1 MERFAFLLHPLEVK
15 DFTRKFKLAGH
26 LPESWVES
34 FFSRIPPF
42 RVSHITGVRS
52 ATGVEAE
59 GWFIGLPMTAGVLL
73 RSPWETVLGRLLQA
87 GRLAEKLGAGIFGLG
102 AFTKVV
108 GDRGVSVARGL
119 SIPVTTGNSLTTWT
133 AVRGSLEAARQ
144 MGIEPSRAAVSIIGA
159 TGAIGR
165 ACALLLAGEVGELIL
180 VGRDRE
186 KLATVA
192 DAVGGSARGEVRRST
207 DPRAAAR
214 ESMVVITVSS
224 APGVLV
230 EAEDLQPGA
239 VVCDVAR
246 PRNVSAAVGSLR
258 DDCLVID
265 GGVIR
270 VPGQVEFGFDFG
282 FPPGTAEAC
291 IAETMTLALEGRYES
306 YTLGGEIAPERVEE
320 IGRLSEKHGFSLDGF
335 RRFERAIPA
344 EKVLDIRNRAGARRA
359 ETT

>member
-1 MERFAFLLHPLEVK
+1 M
-15 DFTRKFKLAGH
+15 
-26 LPESWVES
+26 
-34 FFSRIPPF
+34 
-42 RVSHITGVRS
+42 
-52 ATGVEAE
+52 
-59 GWFIGLPMTAGVLL
+59 PMTARVLL
-73 RSPWETVLGRLLQA
+73 NSPWETVLDRLLQA

-133 AVRGSLEAARQ
+133 AVRGTLEAAKQ
-144 MGIEPSRAAVSIIGA
+144 MDLEPARTGCAIIGA

-165 ACALLLAGEVGELIL
+165 ACALLLARQVGELVL
-180 VGRDRE
+180 VGRDRA
-186 KLATVA
+186 KLAGVEA
-192 DAVGGSARGEVRRST
+192 ALREGGVPAEVRIST

-214 ESMVVITVSS
+214 ECRMVVTVSS

-230 EAEDLQPGA
+230 EAEDLRPGA

-246 PRNVSAAVGSLR
+246 PRNVSAAVGNLR

-270 VPGQVEFGFDFG
+270 VPGPVQFGLDFG

-291 IAETMTLALEGRYES
+291 IAETMTLALERRYES

-320 IGRLSEKHGFSLDGF
+320 IGRLSEKHGFRLDGF
-335 RRFERAIPA
+335 RRFERAIPP
-344 EKVLDIRNRAGARRA
+344 EKVA
-359 ETT
+359 EIKRKAAAN

>member
-1 MERFAFLLHPLEVK
+1 MERFAFLIHPLQVN
-15 DFTRKFKLAGH
+15 DFTRKFKMAGY

-42 RVSHITGVRS
+42 QVSHITGVRS

-59 GWFIGLPMTAGVLL
+59 GWFIGLPMTARVLL
-73 RSPWETVLGRLLQA
+73 HTPWETVLRRLLQA

-133 AVRGSLEAARQ
+133 AVRGTLEAAKQ
-144 MGIEPSRAAVSIIGA
+144 MDIEPAHACVSIIGA

-165 ACALLLAGEVGELIL
+165 ACALLLAGEVGELVL

-186 KLATVA
+186 KLNGVA
-192 DAVGGSARGEVRRST
+192 SAVGRLARGAVRIST

-214 ESMVVITVSS
+214 ESQVVITVSS

-230 EAEDLQPGA
+230 EAEDLQSGA

-270 VPGQVEFGFDFG
+270 VPGQVDFGLDFG

-291 IAETMTLALEGRYES
+291 IAETMTLALERRYES

-320 IGRLSEKHGFSLDGF
+320 IGRLSVKHGFRLDGF
-335 RRFERAIPA
+335 RRFERAIPT
-344 EKVLDIRNRAGARRA
+344 ETVEEIRSIAAARRA
-359 ETT
+359 